1 MKSKVILSSILND
14 YEVLEDDKYNF
25 DYEGFDFRI
34 NNKVYKSRLGNKTP
48 TKPGY
53 FTTLWFKDENDKNIA
68 YSYDGFCDGLMI
80 IIDEEDK
87 QGLFILDKE
96 VLLKLGILS
105 STKKGKMGFRV
116 YTKWDINL
124 NKTAQKTYD
133 AMKDYFIDLNN
144 IDEKMLKQL
153 LT

>member
-1 MKSKVILSSILND
+1 
-14 YEVLEDDKYNF
+14 
-25 DYEGFDFRI
+25 
-34 NNKVYKSRLGNKTP
+34 
-48 TKPGY
+48 
-53 FTTLWFKDENDKNIA
+53 
-68 YSYDGFCDGLMI
+68 MI

-105 STKKGKMGFRV
+105 STKKVKMGFRV

-133 AMKDYFIDLNN
+133 ALKDYFIDLNN